1 MGTKQGEEATP
12 SRDELL
18 DQEWDKLDAEE
29 KAAEGKSDDTGLPAD
44 ADPEDD
50 DKTPAAKTTSDDS
63 DPLKK
68 ETEQQESAEAK
79 ALKDT
84 KAWATKLAQENA
96 DLKRLVAEGATKKE
110 ITAQEQTIEQ
120 QKKAISDETLNTV
133 YREYPELKEVLNPLL
148 DTLKGLQAETEAT
161 KKQREESVQQS
172 EVKRKQDALNYFES
186 TIMPEVVKEHPDFK
200 EIIADAGYFEWAE
213 KQRPGLKTAAL
224 QSNDPEDIKWAVGE
238 YKKAVAGPEAAKLK
252 QTEEEKRKQKLNNQM
267 TLRGGSSTLSSGK
280 GKADPNDYDSAWE
293 QAEKEERR

>member
-1 MGTKQGEEATP
+1 MGKQGEEATP
-12 SRDELL
+12 TRDELL

-29 KAAEGKSDDTGLPAD
+29 KAAENKSDDFGL
-44 ADPEDD
+44 
-50 DKTPAAKTTSDDS
+50 SDDS
-63 DPLKK
+63 DPDYDGKEPAAKITPDDSESLKK
-68 ETEQQESAEAK
+68 ETDKQESAEAK

-84 KAWATKLAQENA
+84 KAWATKLSQENA

-172 EVKRKQDALNYFES
+172 EVKRKQEALNYFES
-186 TIMPEVVKEHPDFK
+186 TIMPEVMKEHADFK
-200 EIIADAGYFEWAE
+200 EIIGDAGYFEWAE

-252 QTEEEKRKQKLNNQM
+252 QSEEEKRKQKLNNQM
-267 TLRGGSSTLSSGK
+267 SLRGGSSTLST
-280 GKADPNDYDSAWE
+280 GKAKSDPNDYDAAWE
-293 QAEKEERR
+293 KAEREERKQ